1 MNGKAMFFD
10 SIDGDRIYDA
20 QDFRDWMHHM
30 FSEGVSVNDFFVSPA
45 GGMSLTVPGG
55 YVHIRGASKTF
66 SDDTTVT
73 LDAPDPALGRIDAV
87 VLELDIPAKTI
98 EIRTVS
104 GAASE
109 TPTAPEIVRNDN
121 VWQLVLAYVHVR
133 PGAAEITDADVED
146 TRMDRNKCGYLIRS
160 ACDNDMAEVIAI
172 YDETV
177 GDIIANTTG
186 SFGAWFESQ
195 KAAFSQD
202 VASKIETISAKITA
216 EQADVT
222 AKMDGYAADVE
233 KCRDDMNA
241 TLDSG
246 VTTSSSSH
254 VSSLYPGHWTT
265 NVPNFDSADKAPSTM
280 IVRIKIAK
288 DAFAAYTNYTSY
300 LDDFYVNVVLRKDD
314 SNNNIYV
321 GNFYSAVYENGTPV
335 RRVEVGGLLGVECVY
350 DFTSNTFSVN
360 GLYDGSNID
369 IRTSIKS
376 IYFDTNS
383 SSGGGSISVIRKDK
397 ITLLNAI
404 PIWSEDI

>member
-10 SIDGDRIYDA
+10 SVDGDRIYDA

-55 YVHIRGASKTF
+55 YVHIRGTSKTF

-87 VLELDIPAKTI
+87 VLELDVPAKAI
-98 EIRTVS
+98 EIRTVP

-109 TPTAPEIVRNDN
+109 TPTAPEIVRDEN

-133 PGAAEITDADVED
+133 PGTDGITNADVED

-160 ACDNDMAEVIAI
+160 ACDNDMSPVIAI

-186 SFGAWFESQ
+186 NFSTWFESQ

-202 VASKIETISAKITA
+202 VASQIETISAEITS

-222 AKMDGYAADVE
+222 AKMGVYAADVE

-241 TLDSG
+241 TISG
-246 VTTSSSSH
+246 GAASAGGKRI
-254 VSSLYPGHWTT
+254 SSLYPGHWSIT
-265 NVPNFDSADKAPSTM
+265 VPNLDDASKLPDTM
-280 IVRIKIAK
+280 IVRIMIGHITTGNHNLP
-288 DAFAAYTNYTSY
+288 DG
-300 LDDFYVNVVLRKDD
+300 FYVNVTLRKDESD
-314 SNNNIYV
+314 NTIYK
-321 GNFYSAVYENGTPV
+321 GNFYSALYDRSYSSNPPNRTEL
-335 RRVEVGGLLGVECVY
+335 GGLLIVKCSY
-350 DFTSNTFSVN
+350 DFGANTFSVDSIN
-360 GLYDGSNID
+360 EGSNI
-369 IRTSIKS
+369 
-376 IYFDTNS
+376 IYVNFNVTDSSNS
-383 SSGGGSISVIRKDK
+383 TRIVAKASAGDV
-397 ITLLNAI
+397 TLLNAM

>member
-73 LDAPDPALGRIDAV
+73 LDAPDTALGRIDAV
-87 VLELDIPAKTI
+87 VLELDVPAKAI
-98 EIRTVS
+98 EIKTVS

-109 TPTAPEIVRNDN
+109 TPTAPEILRNNN
-121 VWQLVLAYVHVR
+121 VWQLVMAYVHVR

-160 ACDNDMAEVIAI
+160 ACDNDMSEVIAI

-186 SFGAWFESQ
+186 SFSTWFELQ

-202 VASKIETISAKITA
+202 VASQIETISAKITV
-216 EQADVT
+216 EQAAIT

-241 TLDSG
+241 TISG
-246 VTTSSSSH
+246 GGTSAGGKH
-254 VSSLYPGHWTT
+254 ISSLYPGHWSIT
-265 NVPNFDSADKAPSTM
+265 VPNLDDASKLPDTM
-280 IVRIKIAK
+280 IVRIMIDRITNGNHNLDGFCANVILSK
-288 DAFAAYTNYTSY
+288 DESDNTLY
-300 LDDFYVNVVLRKDD
+300 K
-314 SNNNIYV
+314 
-321 GNFYSAVYENGTPV
+321 GNFYSALYDSSYSGTPPN
-335 RRVEVGGLLGVECVY
+335 RTELGGLLIVKCSY
-350 DFTSNTFSVN
+350 DFGANTFSVN
-360 GLYDGSNID
+360 SVNEGS
-369 IRTSIKS
+369 SI
-376 IYFDTNS
+376 IYVDFNVTDS
-383 SSGGGSISVIRKDK
+383 SYSVRVIAKASAGDV
-397 ITLLNAI
+397 TLLNAM
-404 PIWSEDI
+404 PIWSKDI

>member
-1 MNGKAMFFD
+1 MNGNAMFFD
-10 SIDGDRIYDA
+10 SVDGDRIYDA
-20 QDFRDWMHHM
+20 QDFRDWMNHM

-66 SDDTTVT
+66 TDDTTLT
-73 LDAPDPALGRIDAV
+73 IAAPNPALDRTDAV
-87 VLELDIPAKTI
+87 VLELDVPRKII
-98 EIRTVS
+98 EIKIVV

-109 TPTAPEIVRNDN
+109 TPVEPEIVRNDDI
-121 VWQLVLAYVHVR
+121 WQLVLAYVHVR
-133 PGAAEITDADVED
+133 AGTSVITDSDVED
-146 TRMDRNKCGYLIRS
+146 VRVDRNKCGYLIRS
-160 ACDNDMAEVIAI
+160 ACDNDMSPVIAI

-186 SFGAWFESQ
+186 SFSTWFESQ
-195 KAAFSQD
+195 KAAFSHD
-202 VASKIETISAKITA
+202 VASQIETISAEITA
-216 EQADVT
+216 EQAGVT

-246 VTTSSSSH
+246 VTTSSGSH
-254 VSSLYPGHWTT
+254 VSSLYHGHWTT
-265 NVPNFDSADKAPSTM
+265 TIPNFDSADKAPSTM

-321 GNFYSAVYENGTPV
+321 GNFYSAVYENGTPI

-350 DFTSNTFSVN
+350 DFTANTFSVN

-369 IRTSIKS
+369 ICTSIKS
-376 IYFDTNS
+376 IYFNTNS
-383 SSGGGSISVIRKDK
+383 LSTNAISVIRKDK

-404 PIWSEDI
+404 PIWNEDI